1 MKIPNFAIC
10 ALCLP
15 VALLLSACVHINF
28 TKAPPSKFI
37 GIFGSYN
44 DYANGKIPART
55 DSYTGP
61 WEDCEG
67 GLRGMYKN
75 GLPAGIWIMPH
86 RSGIPMVLEVY
97 AADNTWCRTE
107 YFPDG
112 RVRSVQNGHLDL
124 EKSERKTDSS
134 VSSEAEW
141 LGIPDFNGGEWNYLA
156 TNYAMRIDAGGCEA
170 LCDFEFRLNR
180 KDNSFVLWIYAY
192 PADAKNPAPVGKH
205 VLSGRYDVEKGEFA
219 DLKTTAKFGNYE
231 IKVGPP
237 DGNTMM
243 PVELFLNG
251 KRIANLPK
259 INVFVENKKTKEQK

>member
-1 MKIPNFAIC
+1 MKNLFVR

-15 VALLLSACVHINF
+15 AALLLFSCSDRNM
-28 TKAPPSKFI
+28 PPSKFV
-37 GIFGSYN
+37 GVFDVYN
-44 DYANGKIPART
+44 GHVNGKIPAGT

-61 WEDCEG
+61 WRQEYTG
-67 GLRGMYKN
+67 GRVLEGMYKD
-75 GLPAGIWIMPH
+75 GVPTGVWVMSRPG
-86 RSGIPMVLEVY
+86 GIPEIVETY
-97 AADNTWCRTE
+97 ASDNTWRKTQ

-112 RVRSVQNGHLDL
+112 QVRSVQDGRLDL
-124 EKSERKTDSS
+124 EKSERKGGPF
-134 VSSEAEW
+134 VSREAEW
-141 LGIPDFNGGEWNYLA
+141 LGIPGFSHAWDYVWTGAARPVMADGA
-156 TNYAMRIDAGGCEA
+156 DAAYDCE
-170 LCDFEFRLNR
+170 LMLRR

-259 INVFVENKKTKEQK
+259 MELYAKDSNAKEEK